1 SAGSRLLLRGNSRT
15 LAAHLSPGYTF
26 VKGTRSQNLM
36 QIDASTAARAF
47 GDGYFNLLRRGA
59 DGSLRLS
66 SDHWRLDEAND
77 EAVRFSAREEDA
89 PPLVVYLQDIEQL
102 VWDRLPK
109 QQVRSQIRFV
119 LANGDLWTFSGTVD
133 ESALRDHP

>member
-1 SAGSRLLLRGNSRT
+1 MDLD
-15 LAAHLSPGYTF
+15 PE
-26 VKGTRSQNLM
+26 
-36 QIDASTAARAF
+36 TAARAF

-66 SDHWRLDEAND
+66 ADHWRLDEATH
-77 EAVRFSAREEDA
+77 EVFRFVAREEDA
-89 PPLVVYLQDIEQL
+89 PPLEVRIEDIERL

-109 QQVRSQIRFV
+109 QQLRSQIRFM

-133 ESALRDHP
+133 ESALSDR